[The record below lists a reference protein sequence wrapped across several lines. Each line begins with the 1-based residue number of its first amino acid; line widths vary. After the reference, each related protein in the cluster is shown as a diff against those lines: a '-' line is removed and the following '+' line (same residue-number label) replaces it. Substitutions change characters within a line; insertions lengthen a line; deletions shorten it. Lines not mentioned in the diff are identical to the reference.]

1 MAKTDRPE
9 RESGKSIKSSSSL
22 TIEADSGQAGKGSD
36 GSGARS
42 SWIREDGAI
51 CFDNECIT
59 LKPQGDGQ
67 LELTYDPKKCS
78 CNESN
83 SAILDALAQCVISGK
98 GINLV
103 VKPSEK

>member
-1 MAKTDRPE
+1 MAKTDR
-9 RESGKSIKSSSSL
+9 SGGKGSTLIKSPSSL
-22 TIEADSGQAGKGSD
+22 EIEADSSQAGKGSD
-36 GSGARS
+36 GSGNRG

-51 CFDNECIT
+51 CFDNECLT

-78 CNESN
+78 CSESN
-83 SAILDALAQCVISGK
+83 SAILDALAECVISGK

-103 VKPSEK
+103 VKPREK